1 MIKHIIALTCLIPLS
16 LAKGCDPTNLR
27 IAVFNLEMNDNN
39 GSCIFANGCRLS
51 NLSCRYMSHVNS
63 SIKATTYSD
72 LDSLVD
78 GVIRGDVCGALYFS
92 DNFTDALVARIA
104 LGSDAD
110 EETLMQSEIRVW
122 VNKNNPLIH
131 SALVRNVKAA
141 YREFSKQLLQDCDNF
156 TSTGN
161 DYEADKNCVNENP
174 SLTGPHKSEALANF
188 SLCWPL
194 TRTD

>member
-27 IAVFNLEMNDNN
+27 IAVFNLEMNNNN

-72 LDSLVD
+72 LESLVD
-78 GVIRGDVCGALYFS
+78 VVTRGDVCGALYFS

-104 LGSDAD
+104 LGRLG
-110 EETLMQSEIRVW
+110 T
-122 VNKNNPLIH
+122 NKK
-131 SALVRNVKAA
+131 S
-141 YREFSKQLLQDCDNF
+141 Q
-156 TSTGN
+156 TG
-161 DYEADKNCVNENP
+161 
-174 SLTGPHKSEALANF
+174 
-188 SLCWPL
+188 
-194 TRTD
+194 